1 MTPRFFRLAA
11 AGLLILASGG
21 AVLVHSAEP
30 AAETAQLEQWVE
42 QLGSRNLNER
52 RDAIEKLADADA
64 KAIPSLK
71 KGIEAGNPDSVRSGT
86 LVLRMILRAGSE
98 EGRKAAREALESLS
112 ESRLPQVSNAA
123 RSALNPA
130 DGAPPGPAGR
140 PLRMNVNII
149 NGARTISVQETDR
162 TVTITDTAGKEITVR
177 IETTENGEPVA
188 REFQGD
194 NAEDLKTRH
203 PEASALYE
211 RYGQLNGPQFRIRAL
226 GFPGMVP
233 QPFPGGVPQPPFP
246 GRRGGLQGFPGM
258 ASGEANERIEAALK
272 TIAETRDRLKEIAAQ
287 DRPARDDLEKLSDD
301 LKQAEKEL
309 FAAQESLKPQ
319 P

>member
-21 AVLVHSAEP
+21 VVQVHSAEP
-30 AAETAQLEQWVE
+30 AAETAQIEQWVE

-52 RDAIEKLADADA
+52 RDAIEKLADTDA
-64 KAIPSLK
+64 KAVPSLK

-130 DGAPPGPAGR
+130 DGATPVPARR
-140 PLRMNVNII
+140 PLRVNVNIV
-149 NGARTISVQETDR
+149 NGARTMSVQETDR
-162 TVTITDTAGKEITVR
+162 TVTITDTAGKDITVR
-177 IETTENGEPVA
+177 IETIENGEPVA
-188 REFQGD
+188 KEFKGD
-194 NAEDLKTRH
+194 NAEDLKTKH
-203 PEASALYE
+203 PEASELYE
-211 RYGQLNGPQFRIRAL
+211 RYGQLNGQQFRIQAL
-226 GFPGMVP
+226 GFPGMAPP
-233 QPFPGGVPQPPFP
+233 QFPGGIPQPPFP
-246 GRRGGLQGFPGM
+246 GRRGGLPGLP
-258 ASGEANERIEAALK
+258 GRDFGDANERIESALK
-272 TIAETRDRLKEIAAQ
+272 TIAEARDRLKEIAAQ
-287 DRPARDDLEKLSDD
+287 DRPAKEDLEKLSDD

-309 FAAQESLKPQ
+309 FSAQESLKP
-319 P
+319 